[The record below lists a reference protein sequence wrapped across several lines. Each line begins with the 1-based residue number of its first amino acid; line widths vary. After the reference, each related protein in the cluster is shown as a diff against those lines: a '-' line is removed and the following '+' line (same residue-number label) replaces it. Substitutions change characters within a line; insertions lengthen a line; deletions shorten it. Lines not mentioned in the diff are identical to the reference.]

1 MIWPGE
7 RERDWPNP
15 HVVTPGVSIHLQ
27 AKVNKPVSLE
37 HGDEWRRKIEEY
49 QKKNKGERE
58 KKK

>member
-15 HVVTPGVSIHLQ
+15 HVVTPGVSIHVQ

-49 QKKNKGERE
+49 QKKNKGE
-58 KKK
+58 